1 MVPKSFKVIVV
12 GGGPVGLTAAHA
24 LHHAGIDFIILES
37 RSSAVLDQGASLVL
51 TSPSLR
57 IMHQLGILEALLKIG
72 GELQRTQSMT
82 RDGHQFVSSQAVF
95 QVQRKNHGTAPVAF
109 HRAQLIE
116 TLFES
121 LPTAAKDR
129 YLLDKKVDSI
139 ESDETGVRVTCIDGS
154 TYDGSIVIG
163 ADGVHSKTRRI
174 MREQALEEDHQRDW
188 DAAVP
193 FPALYK
199 CMWCSFP
206 RVGDCGQATDT
217 QSQGMS
223 TMFLAGR
230 ERGWIFLYER
240 LSEPTTSR
248 VDYTEEDRQA
258 FAAKF
263 ADFPVT
269 DKLKVHDVYDT
280 RLTDGMANLEEGIL
294 KHWSWGRIV
303 LAGDAC
309 HKFTPNA
316 GRGLNNGIQDVVALC
331 NGLHEILETK
341 SETDLPDL
349 VTLGKMFAD
358 YQQTRSAPV
367 KSDADQSIY
376 LSRMHAWANWL
387 SYFMSRYVMSYDWLM
402 TWMMTSLAANSI
414 RKSLVLNY
422 IHVDEPF
429 LASVEWEH
437 PLREKAIE

>member
-1 MVPKSFKVIVV
+1 M
-12 GGGPVGLTAAHA
+12 
-24 LHHAGIDFIILES
+24 
-37 RSSAVLDQGASLVL
+37 
-51 TSPSLR
+51 
-57 IMHQLGILEALLKIG
+57 
-72 GELQRTQSMT
+72 
-82 RDGHQFVSSQAVF
+82 
-95 QVQRKNHGTAPVAF
+95 
-109 HRAQLIE
+109 
-116 TLFES
+116 
-121 LPTAAKDR
+121 PTAAKDR
-129 YLLDKKVDSI
+129 YLLNKKVDSI
-139 ESDETGVRVTCIDGS
+139 ESDKTGVRVTCTDGS

-174 MREQALEEDHQRDW
+174 MREQALEEVPQRDW

-217 QSQGMS
+217 QSQDMS

-240 LSEPTTSR
+240 LPEPTTSR
-248 VDYTEEDRQA
+248 VDYTEGDRQA

-263 ADFPVT
+263 AGFPVT
-269 DKLKVHDVYDT
+269 DKLKVKDVYAT

-331 NGLHEILETK
+331 NGLHEILETRT
-341 SETDLPDL
+341 ENDLPDL
-349 VTLGKMFAD
+349 VILSKMFAD

-367 KSDADQSIY
+367 KSDGDQSLY
-376 LSRMHAWANWL
+376 LSRMHAWANWF
-387 SYFMSRYVMSYDWLM
+387 SHFMSRYVLSYDWLL
-402 TWMMTSLAANSI
+402 TWTVNSLAAKKI
-414 RKSLVLNY
+414 RKSLVLKY

-437 PLREKAIE
+437 PLREKVIE